1 MSGHIKNS
9 IAGGLI
15 ILGLLTPANA
25 ETLYFGG
32 ACAAGERLTV
42 AAVGD
47 LLFHKKLQAQ
57 AYRKNGSFKRFF
69 TPVLK
74 VLKGADLAYGNLEGP
89 AAAGVGPGGRA
100 VKDPG
105 KRLGEVYGAPLKSLA
120 FNYHPS
126 VASDLKQSGFDVL
139 STANNHSMDRG
150 ALGADRTV
158 DTMRRA
164 KMPFTGSR
172 KRGEPQ
178 KPWHILTKAKGFT
191 VAWIGCTFST
201 NGLPDRKKQILHC
214 YKQTD
219 EILAE
224 IRQLHENADVDAV
237 FLTPHWGVEN
247 RHRPGERQR
256 KLARS
261 AIDAGA
267 TAVFGAHPHVL
278 QPWEKVVTQDKRE
291 GLIVYSAGNFISN
304 QRQTAERAGVMA
316 IVELVKSAKGKARI
330 AAAGYI
336 PTWVAIDGKGHRVT
350 FNNSSKGRTGEALAR
365 TLGLL
370 PSGNRIAGQWPTLL
384 PTECKNSGYKHLGGP
399 KPDRHWV
406 RNIDSPKSGR
416 SRKANKASGWSRVF
430 GGSSKRTKRRKRSTG
445 ASR

>member
-1 MSGHIKNS
+1 MNGHLKS
-9 IAGGLI
+9 IFASALILVGFAG
-15 ILGLLTPANA
+15 PAVS
-25 ETLYFGG
+25 ETLYFSG
-32 ACAAGERLTV
+32 ACTKGERLTI

-47 LLFHKKLQAQ
+47 LLFNKKLQAQ
-57 AYRKNGSFKRFF
+57 AYRRGGSFKRFF

-74 VLKGADLAYGNLEGP
+74 VLKGADLAFGNLEGP

-105 KRLGEVYGAPLKSLA
+105 KRLGVVYGAPLRSLA

-126 VASDLKQSGFDVL
+126 VVSDLKQSGFDVL
-139 STANNHSMDRG
+139 STANNHSLDRG
-150 ALGADRTV
+150 ALGVDRTV
-158 DTMRRA
+158 DTLRKA
-164 KMPFTGSR
+164 GMPFTGSR
-172 KRGEPQ
+172 KRGESP
-178 KPWHILTKAKGFT
+178 KSWHVLTKAKGFT
-191 VAWIGCTFST
+191 VAWLACTYST
-201 NGLPDRKKQILHC
+201 NGIPDRKSQILHC

-219 EILAE
+219 QILGEIK
-224 IRQLHENADVDAV
+224 QLHDDPEVDAV

-256 KLARS
+256 KLARA
-261 AIDAGA
+261 AIAAGA

-278 QPWEKVVTQDKRE
+278 QPWEKVVGDDKRE
-291 GLIVYSAGNFISN
+291 GLVVYSAGNFISN
-304 QRQTAERAGVMA
+304 QRQTAERTGILAL
-316 IVELVKSAKGKARI
+316 VELVKPEGGKAQL

-336 PTWVAIDGKGHRVT
+336 PTWVQIDAKGHRVS

-370 PSGNRIAGQWPTLL
+370 PAGNRMAGKWPPAF
-384 PTECKNSGYKHLGGP
+384 PTECSDSAYKRLPGP

-416 SRKANKASGWSRVF
+416 SRRAKNANK
-430 GGSSKRTKRRKRSTG
+430 SSKRKRRRRAG
-445 ASR
+445 ATR